1 MVSMPTI
8 NIDHEKCILCNNC
21 VDICPMGVFEAQ
33 EKIQIKDENDCIA
46 CRGCEAICPGDAIT
60 IEE

>member
-1 MVSMPTI
+1 MPAI
-8 NIDHEKCILCNNC
+8 NLDQEKCVLCNNC

-33 EKIQIKDENDCIA
+33 EEAIKVKNQNDCIV

>member
-1 MVSMPTI
+1 
-8 NIDHEKCILCNNC
+8 
-21 VDICPMGVFEAQ
+21 MGVFEAQ
-33 EKIQIKDENDCIA
+33 EKIQVKDENDCIA